1 MKYTAIR
8 IAGLVGA
15 ALLTACAGLPG
26 VDAEPAPPV
35 SANSAVV
42 ALVDDARS
50 AVGAGKPDAA
60 GAALERALRIEPR
73 NAALW
78 QELARLRLS
87 QGQYQQAES
96 LAARSNSYAG
106 TDRRLRALN
115 WRLIGDARNQLGDV
129 RGAEQAYARA
139 DEFER

>member
-1 MKYTAIR
+1 MIR
-8 IAGLVGA
+8 TVTRPAGLFS
-15 ALLTACAGLPG
+15 ALLLAACAGLPG
-26 VDAEPAPPV
+26 IAPEPPV

-42 ALVDDARS
+42 ALVDNARN
-50 AVGAGKPDAA
+50 AVSDGRLEVA

-106 TDRRLRALN
+106 KDRRLRALN

-129 RGAEQAYARA
+129 GGAEQAYVRA